1 MECSCKKTKYILFE
15 ADFADPIWCADCNMN
30 LDLDD
35 FPVSAALKRR
45 SRELDRRLW
54 KIVDWKSDKLKP
66 DAETIEENFN
76 NEGKLLSVAIQQEL
90 HDFTITYRPSRLS
103 SLYK

>member
-1 MECSCKKTKYILFE
+1 MECSYKKTTHILFE

-30 LDLDD
+30 LDLDY
-35 FPVSAALKRR
+35 FPVSAALKQRIESWTEGYGR
-45 SRELDRRLW
+45 WLDW
-54 KIVDWKSDKLKP
+54 EHDNLKP

-90 HDFTITYRPSRLS
+90 HDLTITYRPSRLS
-103 SLYK
+103 LLYK

>member
-1 MECSCKKTKYILFE
+1 MECSCKKTKHILFE

-30 LDLDD
+30 LELDD
-35 FPVSAALKRR
+35 LPVSEALKRR
-45 SRELDRRLW
+45 VERWTEGYGKWL
-54 KIVDWKSDKLKP
+54 DWKRDKLKL
-66 DAETIEENFN
+66 DAVKTEENFN

>member
-1 MECSCKKTKYILFE
+1 MECSCKKTKHILFE

-30 LDLDD
+30 LDLDN
-35 FPVSAALKRR
+35 FPVSAALKLRVAR
-45 SRELDRRLW
+45 WTEDYGKWLDWERDMLN
-54 KIVDWKSDKLKP
+54 P